1 MVKLLLLLA
10 LTCLGISAIIWTLI
24 KLYYFIRKESSNELA
39 MIEYHKREL
48 IEHENILETQI
59 IKLENLTKKD
69 RINEE

>member
-1 MVKLLLLLA
+1 MIKLLFLLA
-10 LTCLGISAIIWTLI
+10 LTCLAISAIVWTLI

-39 MIEYHKREL
+39 MIEEHKREL

-69 RINEE
+69 KTNEE

>member
-1 MVKLLLLLA
+1 M
-10 LTCLGISAIIWTLI
+10 IWSLI

-39 MIEYHKREL
+39 IIEEHKRGL

-59 IKLENLTKKD
+59 IKLETLNEKD